1 MGQSMDR
8 EKKRAQL
15 RAGLLELIRQNEN
28 GGRLPTERELSGR
41 FDVARDTL
49 RRCLQSLEN
58 EGLLERKQGIGTFVV
73 ARPVVK
79 EAKLMSFSEEM
90 RQRGLTPSSKLLS
103 TSIILAG
110 AKLAQR
116 LKLIPGSA
124 VLEVRRLR
132 LANDEPIALETSY
145 LAQSRVPNFDASAL
159 ANGSLYA
166 LLGKEYGLNI
176 CYASQ
181 QIQATVLNEQEAEWL
196 RVPPF
201 SPALVVKRTTVLNT
215 GEFIEYAK
223 SLYRADRYR
232 LELNVTR

>member
-1 MGQSMDR
+1 MDR
-8 EKKRAQL
+8 GQKRAQL
-15 RAGLLELIRQNEN
+15 RTGLLELIQQNEN
-28 GGRLPTERELSGR
+28 GGRLPNERELSER

-49 RRCLQSLEN
+49 RRCLQELEN
-58 EGLLERKQGIGTFVV
+58 EGLLERKQGIGTFVA

-103 TSIILAG
+103 TSTSLAG

-116 LKLIPGSA
+116 LNLVPGSA

-132 LANDEPIALETSY
+132 LANDEPMALETSY
-145 LAQSRVPNFDASAL
+145 LAQSRLPNFDPSSL
-159 ANGSLYA
+159 VNGSLYA
-166 LLGKEYGLNI
+166 VLEKQYGLDI
-176 CYASQ
+176 RYASQ
-181 QIQATVLNEQEAEWL
+181 QIQATVLNEKEAELL

-215 GEFIEYAK
+215 GELIEYAK

-232 LELNVTR
+232 LELNVAR

>member
-1 MGQSMDR
+1 MDR
-8 EKKRAQL
+8 GQKRAQL
-15 RAGLLELIRQNEN
+15 RTRLLELVQQNEN
-28 GGRLPTERELSGR
+28 GGRLPTERALSER
-41 FDVARDTL
+41 FDMARETV
-49 RRCLQSLEN
+49 RRCLKDLEN
-58 EGLLERKQGIGTFVV
+58 EGLLERKQGIGTFVA

-79 EAKLMSFSEEM
+79 EARLMSFSEEM

-103 TSIILAG
+103 ASTILAG

-116 LKLIPGSA
+116 LKLSPGS
-124 VLEVRRLR
+124 VILEMRRLR

-145 LAQSRVPNFDASAL
+145 LAQSRLPNFDPSAL

-166 LLGKEYGLNI
+166 LLEKQYGLDI
-176 CYASQ
+176 RYASQ
-181 QIQATVLNEQEAEWL
+181 QIQATVLNEQEAQLL

-215 GEFIEYAK
+215 GELIEYAK

-232 LELNVTR
+232 LELNVAR

>member
-1 MGQSMDR
+1 MDR
-8 EKKRAQL
+8 WKKRAQL
-15 RAGLLELIRQNEN
+15 KAGLLELIQQNEN
-28 GGRLPTERELSGR
+28 GGRLPAERELSER

-49 RRCLQSLEN
+49 RRCLQDLEN

-103 TSIILAG
+103 TATSPAG

-132 LANDEPIALETSY
+132 LANEEPIAFETSY
-145 LAQSRVPNFDASAL
+145 LAQSRLPNFDPTAL
-159 ANGSLYA
+159 ADGSLYA
-166 LLGKEYGLNI
+166 LLEKQYGLNI

-181 QIQATVLNEQEAEWL
+181 QIQATVLNEEEAELL

-201 SPALVVKRTTVLNT
+201 SPALVIKRTTVLNT
-215 GEFIEYAK
+215 GELIEYAK